1 MYLVTDDASSLPQLF
16 HINSGEL
23 PCEVVPPV
31 KELPSLLIYCGDS
44 GWHTMHFDGNM
55 FDDPQYIQAISPSD
69 ALQLFGAHATRQSG
83 VTMIMKDVYL
93 QHYAHFTMESILTLW
108 TTYAAGASPDG
119 KAPLPFPER
128 MVFTELNDPDW
139 RDGTVKM
146 NGFVLKHAFPGMGV
160 QYKRDWEEKAEF
172 GTVDVYD
179 RVVLL

>member
-1 MYLVTDDASSLPQLF
+1 
-16 HINSGEL
+16 
-23 PCEVVPPV
+23 
-31 KELPSLLIYCGDS
+31 
-44 GWHTMHFDGNM
+44 MHFDGNM

-83 VTMIMKDVYL
+83 VTMIMKDIYL

-139 RDGTVKM
+139 RDGSVKM